1 MILTR
6 TPYRLTL
13 GGGSTDLPAY
23 YEKYG
28 GFIFAVTINL
38 YMYVGVNRP
47 NFDDRIR
54 LKYFEIEEV
63 DNVEELRH
71 ELVKHA
77 LKRLGIEKMIDMFSL
92 ADIPDKTG
100 LGSSST
106 FLVGLLNALHT
117 LKGDNFSRRELAEEA
132 FQIAT
137 QDAKYPEGKQDFYL
151 ASFGNFCILEIDKD
165 GKVEV
170 SNANVSMETQ
180 EEFEKKVLL
189 FYTGV
194 RRSNVEILTEQQEN
208 VRTNQHKAIE
218 LKHQMKD
225 IGRRILNV
233 FEKGDGL
240 DEFGRLMDEHWQV
253 KRKMSSKMSNSV
265 FDEIYAKV
273 RKCGVLGGKIAGAG
287 GGGFFM
293 VYCQDGS
300 QEAVRRVFAEYNYKE
315 IPFQVDS
322 SGTQVLLH

>member
-1 MILTR
+1 MR
-6 TPYRLTL
+6 
-13 GGGSTDLPAY
+13 
-23 YEKYG
+23 
-28 GFIFAVTINL
+28 
-38 YMYVGVNRP
+38 
-47 NFDDRIR
+47 
-54 LKYFEIEEV
+54 
-63 DNVEELRH
+63 
-71 ELVKHA
+71 
-77 LKRLGIEKMIDMFSL
+77 
-92 ADIPDKTG
+92 
-100 LGSSST
+100 
-106 FLVGLLNALHT
+106 
-117 LKGDNFSRRELAEEA
+117 EA

-137 QDAKYPEGKQDFYL
+137 KDAKYPEGKQDFYL

-194 RRSNVEILTEQQEN
+194 RRSNVEILTEQQEG

-218 LKHQMKD
+218 LKHQMKE
-225 IGRRILNV
+225 IGRQILNV

-253 KRKMSSKMSNSV
+253 KKKMSNKMSNSV
-265 FDEIYAKV
+265 FDEIYVKV

-300 QEAVRRVFAEYNYKE
+300 QEAVRQVFAEYNYRE